1 MPHAVS
7 LCGDIVVTRQ
17 FGHVGAMSIPQPDI
31 PSKAILRSSHPVVF
45 LGGGHASAADLA
57 DALTICGKLVAV
69 DGGLVTAQTAG
80 RMPDAVIG
88 DMDSAP
94 PEALARV
101 PIARQHQV
109 SEQQSTDFD
118 KALRSVAAPVVVGL
132 GFCGGRVDHQLA
144 AFHTLLVHADR
155 PCILVGADEVI
166 VMAPPQVSLEMVA
179 GEVVSLFPML
189 PVQGRSTGLE
199 WPIDG
204 LAFDPARFVGTSNR
218 ATGEVTLMMDT
229 PGMLLIVPKRYLRPL
244 VAHFVQG
251 GARWPARAA
260 PRTSPLPPSG

>member
-1 MPHAVS
+1 MNR
-7 LCGDIVVTRQ
+7 IQ
-17 FGHVGAMSIPQPDI
+17 
-31 PSKAILRSSHPVVF
+31 SKAILSSSRPVAF

-69 DGGLVTAQTAG
+69 DGGLVAAQTAG

-94 PEALARV
+94 PEASAHV
-101 PIARQHQV
+101 PFARQHRV

-118 KALRSVAAPVVVGL
+118 KALRNVDAPVVVGV

-144 AFHTLLVHADR
+144 AFHTLFVHADR
-155 PCILVGADEVI
+155 PCILVGADEVT
-166 VMAPPQVSLEMVA
+166 VLAPPQVTLDMVA

-199 WPIDG
+199 WAIDG
-204 LAFDPARFVGTSNR
+204 LAFDPASFVGTSNR
-218 ATGEVTLMMDT
+218 ALGKVKLMIDT
-229 PGMLLIVPKRYLRPL
+229 PGMLLILPKAYLRPL

-251 GARWPARAA
+251 GARWPVRAA
-260 PRTSPLPPSG
+260 GHISPQ